1 MQKSYTPDFLT
12 GKQVKNDG
20 QLDMYLVEDAHEA
33 IIDRE
38 TFDWVQKMIG
48 HIKHTV
54 QMEQTL

>member
-1 MQKSYTPDFLT
+1 MT

-38 TFDWVQKMIG
+38 TFDRVQKMKG
-48 HIKHTV
+48 QMKHKG
-54 QMEQTL
+54 QIEQIL